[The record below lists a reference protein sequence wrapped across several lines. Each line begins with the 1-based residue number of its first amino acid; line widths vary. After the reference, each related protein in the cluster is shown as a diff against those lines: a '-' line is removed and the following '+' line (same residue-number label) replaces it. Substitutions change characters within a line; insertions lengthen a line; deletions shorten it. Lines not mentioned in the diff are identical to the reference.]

1 MSADAVVPGDAGAM
15 ADELSKAGK
24 ADKPSQSTELVKL
37 AEQRYRFAV
46 ADDGRCFA
54 VALDGANIARPLRG
68 TDGLR
73 QELAHAYYEQ
83 HKRAPSASALADAL
97 AVVEGAAAQA
107 DREPLALRVA
117 THGAGVVLDL
127 GTPDGHCV
135 LVKPDGWQLLDRS
148 PVVFRRTELTMPL
161 PVPVRGG
168 RLDRL
173 RDVVNVADESWPLLV
188 GWLVAALLPE
198 VRHPV
203 LLVAGLQGAGKSTA
217 AANVAGVIDPSAAPL
232 QSPPTDVTGW
242 VLSASGSWVVT
253 VDNLSSVP
261 QWLSDSLCRAV
272 TGDGRV
278 ARQLYTDNSLSVIA
292 LRRCVVL
299 TAIDPGALRGDLAE
313 RLLRVE
319 LTRIAP
325 DARRTDSELDADYRA
340 MHPEVLGALLD
351 VVARVLAVL
360 PTVDVPVLP
369 RMAEFARV
377 LAAVDGVTGWGSFGT
392 YAVQSDV
399 LAADV
404 VAADVLA
411 SAVVDFMGKQ
421 TTWTGTP
428 TQLLKLLT
436 KQQYPDDRER
446 RDKQWPK
453 NAAQMTGA
461 LKQCTVQLAAV
472 GVVVE
477 HGGTGRGAKK
487 QRSWTLTRSDGAGV
501 VPTAEAP
508 PTSSPADMPP
518 ELAETTKVDG
528 GDAGDDRA
536 QPLSWQPLERCSYC
550 RLVTF
555 DPDREQC
562 ANPRCLQTEP
572 W

>member
-1 MSADAVVPGDAGAM
+1 MSADVVPGDTAGM

-24 ADKPSQSTELVKL
+24 ADKPSQATELVKL

-54 VALDGANIARPLRG
+54 VALDGPNIARPLRG

-73 QELAHAYYEQ
+73 QELARAYYEQ

-117 THGAGVVLDL
+117 AHGAGVVLDL
-127 GTPDGHCV
+127 GTPDGRCV
-135 LVKPDGWQLLDRS
+135 LVTSDGWQLLDRS

-173 RDVVNVADESWPLLV
+173 RDVVNVADDSWPLLV

-203 LLVAGLQGAGKSTA
+203 LLVAGLQGSGKSTA
-217 AANVAGVIDPSAAPL
+217 AANVASVIDPSAAPL
-232 QSPPTDVTGW
+232 QSPPTDVMGW
-242 VLSASGSWVVT
+242 VLTASGSWVVT

-278 ARQLYTDNSLSVIA
+278 TRQLYTDGNLSVIA

-299 TAIDPGALRGDLAE
+299 TSIDPGALRGDLAE

-325 DARRTDSELDADYRA
+325 DVRRTDSELHADYRA

-377 LAAVDGVTGWGSFGT
+377 LAAVDRVTGWGSFNT

-411 SAVVDFMGKQ
+411 SAVVEFMGKH
-421 TTWTGTP
+421 TTWTGKP
-428 TQLLKLLT
+428 TELLKALT
-436 KQQYPDDRER
+436 AQQYPDERARREK
-446 RDKQWPK
+446 DWPK
-453 NAAQMTGA
+453 NAAQMTSE
-461 LKQCTVQLAAV
+461 LKKCTVQLAAV
-472 GVVVE
+472 GIIAE
-477 HGGTGRGAKK
+477 HGGSGRGAKK
-487 QRSWTLTRSDGAGV
+487 QRTWTLTRSDAADV
-501 VPTAEAP
+501 VPTAETP
-508 PTSSPADMPP
+508 PSSSPEAMPT
-518 ELAETTKVDG
+518 ELGKWWSVGGGDG
-528 GDAGDDRA
+528 GDDPAA
-536 QPLSWQPLERCSYC
+536 PLSDDARDAGMAQLMQEDW
-550 RLVTF
+550 
-555 DPDREQC
+555 
-562 ANPRCLQTEP
+562 
-572 W
+572 